1 MLAYLVIRD
10 GTKWSDVFRLVPGR
24 RVTIG
29 RANTSQIV
37 IQDEQASRQHAEIFS
52 DEGTW
57 YLRDLESRNG
67 TQVGEEKIQG
77 DVTLQVGDV
86 IRIANTQLAY
96 VTDLAAAYQ
105 GRAASNAA

>member
-37 IQDEQASRQHAEIFS
+37 IQEEQASRLHAEIFS

-67 TQVGEEKIQG
+67 FGS
-77 DVTLQVGDV
+77 
-86 IRIANTQLAY
+86 IRSPDQAWEL
-96 VTDLAAAYQ
+96 VPGVSGGL
-105 GRAASNAA
+105 